1 MQEPQ
6 SPPPRPSSCVLA
18 LPRSS
23 HPHPRSVYTHT
34 RIYLPPPPSTST
46 FLAPLSQ
53 VAWSHQL
60 RINANG
66 RLEHYLDCGD
76 DRYTV
81 SHTSAVTPGVWTHVA
96 GVAVADGEMKL
107 FVDGQEEVRWAD
119 VWGVG
124 RGMSWGGGRGVGRG
138 RRRGR
143 GRARK
148 DGGQGREK
156 REGKEGQR
164 RSVGDGRLEGG
175 EVFFLGVWGWVG
187 VGRGMERES

>member
-1 MQEPQ
+1 MGGCLGGGA
-6 SPPPRPSSCVLA
+6 RDVL
-18 LPRSS
+18 
-23 HPHPRSVYTHT
+23 
-34 RIYLPPPPSTST
+34 
-46 FLAPLSQ
+46 
-53 VAWSHQL
+53 
-60 RINANG
+60 
-66 RLEHYLDCGD
+66 
-76 DRYTV
+76 
-81 SHTSAVTPGVWTHVA
+81 
-96 GVAVADGEMKL
+96 
-107 FVDGQEEVRWAD
+107 
-119 VWGVG
+119 
-124 RGMSWGGGRGVGRG
+124 GGGRGVGRG